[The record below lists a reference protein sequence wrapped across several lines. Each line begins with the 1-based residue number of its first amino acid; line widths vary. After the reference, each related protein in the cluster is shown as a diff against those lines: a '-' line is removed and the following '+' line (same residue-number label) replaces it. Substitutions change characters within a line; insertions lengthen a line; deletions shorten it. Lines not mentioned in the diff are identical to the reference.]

1 MTTAGAILIGNE
13 LLSAKIADRNLFV
26 LAKKL
31 GELGIE
37 FCRASMIRDD
47 IDEIAEEV
55 ASFARRFDWVFTSG
69 GVGPT
74 HDDVTVD
81 AVAKAFG
88 QEVIEHPDLAGMI
101 RGFYGER
108 LRPGHLRMARVP
120 ERARMIRT
128 EAIPW
133 PALLCENVWLLPGV
147 PEIFELKMNLLT
159 TVIEARAVLFSLAA
173 LCSLDEGTL
182 KPALD
187 EAVEAFPDVSI
198 GSYPQYHPT
207 SRAKSGDGQA
217 APTDAAPVVR
227 TKLTFDGPDRARCE
241 GARRH
246 FVERLPAES
255 VLELEG

>member
-26 LAKKL
+26 LGRRL
-31 GELGIE
+31 RELGVE
-37 FCRASMIRDD
+37 FCRASMIKDHV
-47 IDEIAEEV
+47 DEIAAEV
-55 ASFARRFDWVFTSG
+55 ASFSQRFDWVFTSG

-88 QEVIEHPDLAGMI
+88 QEVIEHPELAAMI

-108 LRPGHLRMARVP
+108 LRPGHLRMARMP

-147 PEIFELKMNLLT
+147 PEIFELKMNLLP
-159 TVIEARAVLFSLAA
+159 TVIEARAVPISLAV

-187 EAVEAFPDVSI
+187 EAVDAFPDVSI
-198 GSYPQYHPT
+198 GSYPNYHPPR
-207 SRAKSGDGQA
+207 RAGDTA
-217 APTDAAPVVR
+217 AEPSAPVVR

-241 GARRH
+241 GARGH
-246 FVERLPAES
+246 FVERLPEGS
-255 VLELEG
+255 VLGLEG